1 MKSPRELI
9 LDRHQ
14 AATPD
19 LDAIR
24 SRALATLATAG
35 VPARNETPGRI
46 HAILEGIRWMRP
58 WPRQLAALGCLW
70 LLVSLLNRQSAPQ
83 LPAATAAVS
92 PVTAHRIVSSIREYR
107 RQISELMA
115 PSSPPAAVP
124 HAILPSR
131 RRFPI
136 EPSLPA

>member
-19 LDAIR
+19 LDAVR
-24 SRALATLATAG
+24 ARALAALTAAG
-35 VPARNETPGRI
+35 APAKHETPGRI
-46 HAILEGIRWMRP
+46 HAILEGIRWMSP

-70 LLVSLLNRQSAPQ
+70 LLVSVLNHQSAPQ

-115 PSSPPAAVP
+115 PPSLPVAIP
-124 HAILPSR
+124 HAVLPLR
-131 RRFPI
+131 RRPPI